1 MKSPPVQ
8 HPDAVALELT
18 EAFIRGEGG
27 SVVLEPDIEP
37 EVAGLKPA

>member
-27 SVVLEPDIEP
+27 A
-37 EVAGLKPA
+37 VAIPPAAPVGTEAGRAG

>member
-8 HPDAVALELT
+8 HPDAVAHEMT

-27 SVVLEPDIEP
+27 AVVLEPPVGTE
-37 EVAGLKPA
+37 AGRAG